1 MNAHQVG
8 PDPDAR
14 KVRLCLYVLIAGV
27 VLLLA
32 FGVGHADAA
41 VPAGGAC
48 AGYTAEPAV
57 VVAFRAGVFAN
68 VVTVRVGQNV
78 YGTRYTLA
86 HYEIGEAVHVSGI
99 ACEHTLQ
106 QFRMWR

>member
-1 MNAHQVG
+1 MTHPVG

-14 KVRLCLYVLIAGV
+14 KVRLVLVGLLV
-27 VLLLA
+27 LGGLLLLA
-32 FGVGHADAA
+32 GVGHADAA